1 MAVHGMIL
9 GGFLLYSLFLAG
21 PLFDRFE
28 ATSGISILHDISLPG
43 ETENI
48 MWGLNTHTIDTDTAT
63 IQLDGWAFIEG
74 HGSENKETFIVLK
87 SHNGVYVFDAVD
99 RRRSDIARRFDRMDL
114 MWSGFMA
121 VIPSRKIRSGEYSVG
136 LYITGDDMEALE
148 FTDWVLSKSA
158 GEVRL
163 AL

>member
-1 MAVHGMIL
+1 MCIRD
-9 GGFLLYSLFLAG
+9 S
-21 PLFDRFE
+21 
-28 ATSGISILHDISLPG
+28 
-43 ETENI
+43 
-48 MWGLNTHTIDTDTAT
+48 
-63 IQLDGWAFIEG
+63 

-87 SHNGVYVFDAVD
+87 SHNRVYVFDTVD
-99 RRRSDIARRFDRMDL
+99 RRRSDIARQFDRPDL
-114 MWSGFMA
+114 IRSGFMA